1 MQTFSNCILDVDSD
15 YHQEDYLVQDRRL
28 NISSE
33 YSFLWQFQ
41 TENDSMIKPLVT
53 SLKKQDPY

>member
-1 MQTFSNCILDVDSD
+1 MQIFSNCILVVDSD

-33 YSFLWQFQ
+33 YSFLWNFQ
-41 TENDSMIKPLVT
+41 TENDSE
-53 SLKKQDPY
+53 S

>member
-1 MQTFSNCILDVDSD
+1 MQIFSNCILVVDFHFAQGDVLG
-15 YHQEDYLVQDRRL
+15 HQDRRL

-41 TENDSMIKPLVT
+41 TGYDSE
-53 SLKKQDPY
+53 SLRQQLLYS